1 MTDLP
6 PNSRPWYIAT
16 MNSTDK
22 IETKILAVGWRLN
35 SDAPYADDALGRE
48 DLCKRWTRFIERST
62 TPYVMAIDGKWGT
75 GKTTLLRM
83 WEADL
88 RKADFRCVFFDAWEA
103 DFYGHALPALIGEIT
118 KQIPDEEF
126 NSKMKE
132 LSGVL
137 FASATLH
144 AISLMLPGGNIAA
157 EIAGAWEQSLKDHDA
172 VEAYRSYREAVDK
185 FKKTLQKFASCE
197 KNGKPLVIFVDEL
210 DRCRPDF
217 ALEVLEKVKHVFD
230 VESVFFVFAINKD
243 EMRKTI
249 QTVYGDIDSE
259 CYLRKFFD
267 HTFLLINKS
276 GLGETA
282 FAKSGLKS
290 HIEER
295 IKWLQANG
303 LEVEDELRSFQQ
315 LLHAMISR
323 FPLSL
328 RDEEQILVALNVSF
342 REIRND
348 LSTFPLVLAYFI
360 LLKVANRGLYE
371 QCKAHFY
378 SDGKTPFPYKEVT
391 NFYRTAAGFGKSEPI
406 AGITAPET
414 RDDWRIYRNICAVC
428 YRASDEYRTKVN
440 SLFNTSGEET
450 SRFWKDVD
458 MLAHRSFDSGVPSDY
473 SKFFETLDSIG
484 GFSFDSSRKLA

>member
-1 MTDLP
+1 
-6 PNSRPWYIAT
+6 
-16 MNSTDK
+16 MNSSDK
-22 IETKILAVGWRLN
+22 IETKILSFGERLN
-35 SDAPYADDALGRE
+35 SDDPYADDALGRE

-83 WEADL
+83 WGADL
-88 RKADFRCVFFDAWEA
+88 KKSGFRCVFFDAWEA

-118 KQIPDEEF
+118 KQISDEKF
-126 NSKMKE
+126 DSMVKE
-132 LSGVL
+132 LSGAL
-137 FASATLH
+137 FEKATLN
-144 AISLMLPGGNIAA
+144 AIFSMVPGGKVVA
-157 EIAGAWEQSLKDHDA
+157 EFAGALEQSLKDHDA

-185 FKKTLQKFASCE
+185 FKESLREFASGGE
-197 KNGKPLVIFVDEL
+197 NGKPLVIFVDEL

-217 ALEVLEKVKHVFD
+217 ALDVLEKVKHVFD
-230 VESVFFVFAINKD
+230 VESVFFVFAINKE

-249 QTVYGDIDSE
+249 QTVYGGIDSE
-259 CYLRKFFD
+259 RYLRKFFD
-267 HTFLLINKS
+267 HTFILINKN
-276 GLGETA
+276 GLGESA

-295 IKWLQANG
+295 IQWLQAND
-303 LEVEDELRSFQQ
+303 LKAEDELRKFQQ
-315 LLHAMISR
+315 LLLAMLAR

-342 REIRND
+342 RAIQND
-348 LSTFPLVLAYFI
+348 HRTFPLVLAYFTI
-360 LLKVANRGLYE
+360 LKIANRGLYE

-406 AGITAPET
+406 AEKAVPET
-414 RDDWRIYRNICAVC
+414 DDDWRIYMHICAVC

-440 SLFNTSGEET
+440 ALIEKTDEERE
-450 SRFWKDVD
+450 RFWRGVST
-458 MLAHRSFDSGVPSDY
+458 LAYDRFESRIPSNF
-473 SKFFETLDSIG
+473 SNFFEILDSIG